1 MLYLLVH
8 FISRILAIVF
18 WRLRVFGRENIPE
31 GGAVLASNHQSYFD
45 PVLIGITLNRPVYF
59 LARKELFEANW
70 LFGWLIRNVHA
81 IPLERRV
88 FDSSGLRQAIEVLQK
103 GGLLVVFP
111 EGTRTSNGEISG
123 IRKGV
128 SLLTREANVP
138 LVPTLIDGAFQAWPR
153 QHKLPVRFRRISV
166 SFTRP
171 LRLDKGNIETIA
183 DAWEE
188 MKESRQMSVSD
199 GALSARR

>member
-1 MLYLLVH
+1 MLYLLAH

-88 FDSSGLRQAIEVLQK
+88 DRKSTRLNSSHN
-103 GGLLVVFP
+103 
-111 EGTRTSNGEISG
+111 S
-123 IRKGV
+123 
-128 SLLTREANVP
+128 
-138 LVPTLIDGAFQAWPR
+138 
-153 QHKLPVRFRRISV
+153 
-166 SFTRP
+166 
-171 LRLDKGNIETIA
+171 
-183 DAWEE
+183 
-188 MKESRQMSVSD
+188 ESRMPS
-199 GALSARR
+199 SA